1 MVIYWRR
8 IPLKKFLT
16 NITIRKKMIVSHGS
30 IALLAV
36 AVTIIGLLGISML
49 IGRLEGMYTG
59 SVTST
64 ATVGDVLYY
73 SSDIKG
79 GITGI
84 LTQRSNA
91 YFDSFQQMMQGDAQM
106 VATAITTLKSS
117 LEYADS
123 PQAMQLTQE
132 LEKLFTA
139 GEATRTQ
146 IMSAIKGGDFDLASN
161 LYGMEY
167 RVTLQEIQTTAKE
180 LKGIVDESSS
190 VYYSTGLRESNIL
203 IALVIVLSLI
213 SLALGTT
220 LTHIVTAAVR
230 IPVRQLMDASV
241 EMKNGNLAV
250 ADAITYQSKDEIGLL
265 AESMRE
271 TLSFLHGYV
280 EEISRTLET
289 VANGDLRMAGN
300 EVTDF
305 RGDFA
310 SIKKSLVYILDNLN
324 ETLSEISVASQ
335 QVNSGA
341 SQIAAGSQTLAQ
353 GAAEQT
359 SSVEHLSNIIADI
372 TSQIN
377 VTAAHSMTAMQTMED
392 TTNQVQACNEQMNH
406 MMAAMNNINQQ
417 ASQIS
422 NIVKTIEDI
431 AFQTNIL
438 ALNAAVEAA
447 RAGAAGKGFAVVAD
461 EVRNLAAKSAEAS
474 KNTSDLI
481 GATVTAVKD
490 GTKVLTETAQTLT
503 SVVEGSQE
511 SAALVSQIAQAA
523 KEEAEAVANISQNIE
538 QITAVVYTTSSTAE
552 ESASASQEL
561 SGQATSLN
569 GLLDQFRLR

>member
-392 TTNQVQACNEQMNH
+392 TCNEQMNH